1 MHDLLIQCNCLIFF
15 YPASRGPS
23 IFLDL
28 SRKIEG
34 LIFVNFDK
42 AVAKL
47 KALLLKQYHCTC
59 LFHLTKQLNKLY
71 LICSILKLWIYE
83 NPICDLRSEELFEG
97 TSSQLYTQL
106 MQLRK
111 ESMKKIQARMGLEP
125 LNSTTCSQWACL
137 LNWYIHNF
145 IIIIKLRI

>member
-1 MHDLLIQCNCLIFF
+1 MIFF

-47 KALLLKQYHCTC
+47 KALLLKLYHTC

-83 NPICDLRSEELFEG
+83 NPICDLRRKELFEG

-111 ESMKKIQARMGLEP
+111 ESMKKKIQARMGLEP